1 VPGLHL
7 SGNRVYRELGA
18 DQRQSIR
25 ASHPRGRAD
34 LIPWF
39 HVAIRCLI
47 AGLIV
52 LANRLVAAAEGQA
65 VELMGKCIEVRIQLS
80 GNGVYRAETALF
92 LQWIPNSE

>member
-1 VPGLHL
+1 
-7 SGNRVYRELGA
+7 
-18 DQRQSIR
+18 
-25 ASHPRGRAD
+25 